1 MTIIEQDLKENIR
14 SLLAQGVFTQKTLAT
29 RCAVSQ
35 TVISLW
41 LKGEYTGDTAK
52 LEAKLAEILELK
64 TEQQAYTKLNLGYVT
79 TSVSQR
85 VFNVA
90 KMCQLNCDIGVA
102 YGLAGL
108 GKTTAIRQYAK
119 TNPGVIIIDPDE
131 NASAKAV
138 VEDLAESLGIK
149 NTKPRELSKEI
160 IRRLRDSGCL
170 VIVDESENLKPMCFR
185 TLRKFH
191 DRCDFTFGLLFI
203 GTGWLYRKLNLMRGD
218 FAYLTSRVGYWEE
231 LDELSPS
238 DVESLVRQALPE
250 CSNENI
256 HAFYQLTQ
264 RNARTVF
271 NTLKRVRDLQHKYG
285 NKLNADIIRQA
296 ASLTRG

>member
-1 MTIIEQDLKENIR
+1 MTIIEQNLNEKIR

-64 TEQQAYTKLNLGYVT
+64 SEQQSYQKLNLGYVT
-79 TSVSQR
+79 TSVTQR
-85 VFNVA
+85 VCNIA
-90 KMCQLNCDIGVA
+90 KMCQLNSDIGVA

-108 GKTTAIRQYAK
+108 GKTTAIRHYAK

-138 VEDLAESLGIK
+138 VEDLAEALGIK
-149 NTKPRELSKEI
+149 SAKPREMNKEI
-160 IRRLRDSGCL
+160 IRRLKDSGCL
-170 VIVDESENLKPMCFR
+170 VIIDESENLKPLCFR

-231 LDELSPS
+231 LDQLSPA
-238 DVESLVRQALPE
+238 DVEALVRQALPN
-250 CSNENI
+250 CTPENLN
-256 HAFYQLTQ
+256 AFYQVTD

-285 NKLNADIIRQA
+285 ETLNTDIIRQA
-296 ASLTRG
+296 AKTTKG